1 MKKKRTKSKRVVSSY
16 KKKRTQTKKKRVKTR
31 TKKRKTSK
39 KKKSGGDFLQVAKQI
54 PLQTLRI
61 GEEGLKV
68 GVETAKLGQEGI
80 KVGQEGLKVGQ
91 ETAKVGQEGLKMT
104 GKITEQVGDATANT
118 IKVFGKIGE
127 RVAANQERKI
137 EKNKM
142 RNEEGL
148 DSDKEMARLIANE
161 EKKKLERKIRRRDEK
176 YENKERKRT
185 EKRNKQE
192 FKRKHKEF
200 KRKQKEMYAHGYPMY
215 PYMDQQPQL
224 GGGKKKKKRTKK
236 KKGGAISGVPQ
247 APEGTGAFGQSQVIQ
262 PAPQGGVVVPP
273 APIPEGALGIAN
285 PEDAPPQPLVNFGGP
300 QQDDPPQNPLGFGGP
315 APQDDDDAG
324 ELGALFD
331 DDDEEYE
338 LGPGPAWQQVQQQY
352 NPGALSNVPVIGFG
366 GPQEEE
372 DDENP
377 TFVKEWVNLN
387 PQELEQAEELG
398 FVEESWPNQ
407 PPNWKEWGELGNDE
421 RLAAE
426 GLDFTEDVWKGLQ
439 FEVGEIVER
448 KNEGSPWNDGM
459 VTSNIPLLVTIS
471 SIGDGEG
478 VEWYD
483 VRKKEP
489 VYIRSWEDLTQQQKL
504 GVQILEWGQDSW
516 DQGYAPPN
524 YVEWDQL
531 SEDKKL
537 AVNDL
542 EFTEDIWNNLE
553 VKEEE
558 EGEEVEVQQ
567 GQQGQ
572 QDQPSNPKWTSL
584 ITVKRKEPEVQE
596 ETSKASKWEKFKGLF
611 KGTDYEQFINQSGL
625 ELKNLY
631 ISYLNE
637 YFQDLKDGEDLDIL
651 KAKYMSFVDKYYQE
665 AVKNDQFLIKK
676 LKEV

>member
-68 GVETAKLGQEGI
+68 GVETAKLGQEGL

-148 DSDKEMARLIANE
+148 ESDKEIARLIANE

-192 FKRKHKEF
+192 FKRRQKEF

-224 GGGKKKKKRTKK
+224 GGGKKKRTKK
-236 KKGGAISGVPQ
+236 KKGGAISNVPQ
-247 APEGTGAFGQSQVIQ
+247 APEGTGAFGQPQEIP
-262 PAPQGGVVVPP
+262 PAPPGGVVVPP
-273 APIPEGALGIAN
+273 APVTEGALGVAVN
-285 PEDAPPQPLVNFGGP
+285 SPPLGVGAPQPGSS
-300 QQDDPPQNPLGFGGP
+300 GFGVP
-315 APQDDDDAG
+315 APQDDDDTG

-338 LGPGPAWQQVQQQY
+338 LGPGPAWQQIQQQY
-352 NPGALSNVPVIGFG
+352 NPGALSNVPVYGFG
-366 GPQEEE
+366 GPQEED

-377 TFVKEWVNLN
+377 TFVKEWANLN

-407 PPNWKEWGELGNDE
+407 PPNWKEWDELGNEE

-426 GLDFTEDVWKGLQ
+426 GLDFTEDIWKGLQ

-471 SIGDGEG
+471 PIGDGEG

-489 VYIRSWEDLTQQQKL
+489 VYTRRWEDLTQQQKL

-516 DQGYAPPN
+516 DQ
-524 YVEWDQL
+524 
-531 SEDKKL
+531 
-537 AVNDL
+537 
-542 EFTEDIWNNLE
+542 
-553 VKEEE
+553 
-558 EGEEVEVQQ
+558 
-567 GQQGQ
+567 
-572 QDQPSNPKWTSL
+572 
-584 ITVKRKEPEVQE
+584 
-596 ETSKASKWEKFKGLF
+596 
-611 KGTDYEQFINQSGL
+611 
-625 ELKNLY
+625 
-631 ISYLNE
+631 
-637 YFQDLKDGEDLDIL
+637 
-651 KAKYMSFVDKYYQE
+651 
-665 AVKNDQFLIKK
+665 
-676 LKEV
+676 

>member
-31 TKKRKTSK
+31 TKKRKTY
-39 KKKSGGDFLQVAKQI
+39 KKSI
-54 PLQTLRI
+54 
-61 GEEGLKV
+61 
-68 GVETAKLGQEGI
+68 
-80 KVGQEGLKVGQ
+80 
-91 ETAKVGQEGLKMT
+91 
-104 GKITEQVGDATANT
+104 
-118 IKVFGKIGE
+118 
-127 RVAANQERKI
+127 
-137 EKNKM
+137 
-142 RNEEGL
+142 
-148 DSDKEMARLIANE
+148 S
-161 EKKKLERKIRRRDEK
+161 
-176 YENKERKRT
+176 KRT
-185 EKRNKQE
+185 KS
-192 FKRKHKEF
+192 
-200 KRKQKEMYAHGYPMY
+200 
-215 PYMDQQPQL
+215 
-224 GGGKKKKKRTKK
+224 KK

-247 APEGTGAFGQSQVIQ
+247 APEGSGAFGQPQVIQ
-262 PAPQGGVVVPP
+262 PAPPGGLVVPP
-273 APIPEGALGIAN
+273 PPVPEGALGIAN
-285 PEDAPPQPLVNFGGP
+285 PEDAPPQPLFNFGGP

-331 DDDEEYE
+331 DDDEGYE
-338 LGPGPAWQQVQQQY
+338 LGPAPAWQQIQQQY
-352 NPGALSNVPVIGFG
+352 NPDVQYNVPVLGFG
-366 GPQEEE
+366 GPQEE

-407 PPNWKEWGELGNDE
+407 PPNWKEWDELGNED

-426 GLDFTEDVWKGLQ
+426 GLDFTEDIWKGLQ

-448 KNEGSPWNDGM
+448 KNQGSPWNDGM

-471 SIGDGEG
+471 PIGDGEG

-483 VRKKEP
+483 VKKKEP

-567 GQQGQ
+567 E
-572 QDQPSNPKWTSL
+572 QPSNPKWTSL
-584 ITVKRKEPEVQE
+584 LTVKRKAPEVQE

-665 AVKNDQFLIKK
+665 AIKNDQFLIKK

>member
-68 GVETAKLGQEGI
+68 GVETAKLGQEGLKVGQEGL

-148 DSDKEMARLIANE
+148 ESDKEIARLIANE
-161 EKKKLERKIRRRDEK
+161 EKKKLERKIKRRDEK

-192 FKRKHKEF
+192 FKRRQKEF

-224 GGGKKKKKRTKK
+224 GGGKKKKRTKK

-247 APEGTGAFGQSQVIQ
+247 SPVGTGAFGQPQVIP
-262 PAPQGGVVVPP
+262 PAPPGGVVVPP
-273 APIPEGALGIAN
+273 APVPEGALGVA
-285 PEDAPPQPLVNFGGP
+285 EGQPLLDFGGP
-300 QQDDPPQNPLGFGGP
+300 PQDDPPQNPLGFGGP
-315 APQDDDDAG
+315 APQDDDD
-324 ELGALFD
+324 D
-331 DDDEEYE
+331 DDDDVQ
-338 LGPGPAWQQVQQQY
+338 LGPAPAWQQIQQQY
-352 NPGALSNVPVIGFG
+352 NPDVQSNVPVLGFG

-398 FVEESWPNQ
+398 FEEESWPNQ
-407 PPNWKEWGELGNDE
+407 PPNWKEWDELGNEE

-426 GLDFTEDVWKGLQ
+426 GLDFTEDIWKGLQ

-471 SIGDGEG
+471 PIGDGEG

-489 VYIRSWEDLTQQQKL
+489 VYTRRWEDLTQQQKL
-504 GVQILEWGQDSW
+504 GVQILEWDQASW

-542 EFTEDIWNNLE
+542 EYTEDIWNNLE
-553 VKEEE
+553 VKEGEE
-558 EGEEVEVQQ
+558 EGEEGEVEEVEVQQ
-567 GQQGQ
+567 E
-572 QDQPSNPKWTSL
+572 QPSNPKWTNL
-584 ITVKRKEPEVQE
+584 LTVKRKEPEVQE
-596 ETSKASKWEKFKGLF
+596 ETSKESKWEKFKGLF

-651 KAKYMSFVDKYYQE
+651 KAKYMSFIDKYYEE